1 MNTRK
6 STFVITMCFLMVM
19 ATALLAQNKTIVTV
33 GGSYWNA
40 GYTWEDDKGNQ
51 LAKLDPGNNFGPYLS
66 ISRNKWNMGLSYMT
80 GKYPIKQSDVGG
92 QIVSMNVDMTR
103 GDLNFTVGY
112 RVHPMVNI
120 FAGVKHLR
128 WSLKYSASILDQ
140 WLTTQD
146 YSIEDVFSGPLF
158 GGGASITIP
167 FGTGGLYGFGSLAAL
182 GGTIK
187 ETYKGYD
194 YLGDPQK
201 SEADYSTAL
210 AALNLGVGF
219 RFPSGFGITGGW
231 RGDYITQQPADT
243 ATNVKENVR
252 VQGVILTVSYS
263 FK

>member
-1 MNTRK
+1 
-6 STFVITMCFLMVM
+6 MCFLMVM
-19 ATALLAQNKTIVTV
+19 ATTLLAQDKTIVTV

-40 GYTWEDDKGNQ
+40 GYTWENDKGTE

-80 GKYPIKQSDVGG
+80 GKYPIKQSDFGG
-92 QIVSMNVDMTR
+92 QVVDLNVDMIR

-128 WSLKYSASILDQ
+128 WSFEYSASILDE

-146 YSIEDVFSGPLF
+146 YKIEDVFSGPLF

-167 FGTGGLYGFGSLAAL
+167 FGTSGLYGFGSLAAL
-182 GGTIK
+182 VGTIT
-187 ETYKGYD
+187 ESVKGQEK
-194 YLGDPQK
+194 LGYSASPDI
-201 SEADYSTAL
+201 DYSTAL
-210 AALNLGVGF
+210 AALNIGVGF
-219 RFPSGFGITGGW
+219 RFASGFGITGGY
-231 RGDYITQQPADT
+231 RGDYISLETTVNDIT
-243 ATNVKENVR
+243 VKQNIR
-252 VQGVILTVSYS
+252 VQGPILTVSYS